1 MIDIEIEPK
10 SQDAYF
16 SFKNTLW
23 SSHLDKTLTRIHEE
37 AGSIPDLAQC
47 VKGPVLLWAVVEFS
61 DEAQIWCCCG
71 CGTGQQL

>member
-47 VKGPVLLWAVVEFS
+47 VKGPVLLWAVV
-61 DEAQIWCCCG
+61 
-71 CGTGQQL
+71 